1 MGTARARHGQGKAR
15 LAHGARQG
23 QGHSSLHEG
32 ESVSLLQKGGVQ
44 TLSLYRIESMFSRY
58 RKERD
63 VKAQHGKPRQSKASL
78 AMSCLALP
86 GGSLLSIE
94 RITRL
99 ISSHLISSIERR
111 REGKA

>member
-23 QGHSSLHEG
+23 HSSLHEG
-32 ESVSLLQKGGVQ
+32 ESVSLLQKGGAQ

-86 GGSLLSIE
+86 GESLLSIE